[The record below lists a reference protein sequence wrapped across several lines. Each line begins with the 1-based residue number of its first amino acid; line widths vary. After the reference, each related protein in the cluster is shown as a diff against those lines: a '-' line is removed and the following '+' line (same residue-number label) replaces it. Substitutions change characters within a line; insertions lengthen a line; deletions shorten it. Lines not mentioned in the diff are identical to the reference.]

1 MRLRPRTS
9 AGRADLIAT
18 AMALRG
24 TPYRNGGTE
33 PSRGFD
39 CSGFVQWVFA
49 QHGTILPRGT
59 RGSTTKDGSS
69 IVTTCRRGIWCS
81 SRPSAAV
88 PLMSGSRWALA
99 SSSTHR
105 ARAESCEW
113 KAIRADT
120 GRRDGWAPGAFRG
133 PAKARRYAARI
144 FAFRATARPFSAQ
157 NLRVTRSFSEKC
169 VVTRGSS
176 SGSTGQSWVTDS
188 GCGLTTSM

>member
-1 MRLRPRTS
+1 MRLRPRTRPDAPIS
-9 AGRADLIAT
+9 SRPRWPFEERRTGT
-18 AMALRG
+18 A
-24 TPYRNGGTE
+24 E
-33 PSRGFD
+33 PSRHVGSTAAAS
-39 CSGFVQWVFA
+39 CSGSSLSTGLSFRA
-49 QHGTILPRGT
+49 EHE
-59 RGSTTKDGSS
+59 SNTTKDGSS
-69 IVTTCRRGIWCS
+69 IVTTFRRGIWCS
-81 SRPSAAV
+81 SRPSAVV

-105 ARAESCEW
+105 ARGESCEW

-133 PAKARRYAARI
+133 PAKARRYAART